1 MWSSNKLLLLL
12 IVFSVACSS
21 LAQLLL
27 KIGMTSSKG
36 ADGAS
41 WQATLVA
48 ALVNPS
54 VLAGLGLYVFG
65 ALVWLLVLSK
75 VDLSFA
81 YPFVGIGFIL
91 TLLLGRFALNEP
103 VTLQRAAGTLLI
115 ALGVVLVAAG
125 RP

>member
-1 MWSSNKLLLLL
+1 MWSSNKILLLL

-27 KIGMTSSKG
+27 KVGMSGPKL
-36 ADGAS
+36 ALNAN
-41 WQATLVA
+41 WQDTIAA
-48 ALVNPS
+48 ALLTPA

-75 VDLSFA
+75 ADLSFA

-91 TLLLGRFALNEP
+91 TLLLARFALNES
-103 VTLQRAAGTLLI
+103 VSLQRAAGTLLI
-115 ALGVVLVAAG
+115 ALGVAMVAAG
-125 RP
+125 K